1 MECRNVMKRGIK
13 KERMQKCN
21 ERGTKYGRNV
31 EM

>member
-21 ERGTKYGRNV
+21 EKRYKDGKNV